1 MPRVYVP
8 ATYRAALMD
17 LKRGTPADYAKMDA
31 IQDQHKHIARRVF
44 DAIMTGEA
52 AEAHQYYCGSCG
64 LIIYHRSTRGNYIQ
78 ESHFFRGVGTGFTWE
93 AISHHDVTTPDD
105 IQLQPGTYI
114 TITA

>member
-17 LKRGTPADYAKMDA
+17 LKRGAPADYARMDA
-31 IQDQHKHIARRVF
+31 IQDQHKRIAHRVF

-52 AEAHQYYCGSCG
+52 AEAHQYYNKSCG
-64 LIIYHRSTRGNYIQ
+64 LIIYHRSTRGNFVQ
-78 ESHFFRGVGTGFTWE
+78 ESHFYRGIGSQYAWQAV
-93 AISHHDVTTPDD
+93 SHRDITRPED
-105 IQLQPGTYI
+105 IQLQAGTYI